1 MWYWCC
7 LGSEILYKAKLNP
20 DLKACDQQLDKLVV
34 SMMEIKTQIQDTYIN
49 YHNENY
55 DNDNLKELINDW
67 FENLYKIRKM
77 NIYKKGTK
85 IQISGRSW
93 WI

>member
-1 MWYWCC
+1 MKKYQYRKYK
-7 LGSEILYKAKLNP
+7 EVYKA
-20 DLKACDQQLDKLVV
+20 D
-34 SMMEIKTQIQDTYIN
+34 IN
-49 YHNENY
+49 M
-55 DNDNLKELINDW
+55 LKELINDW